1 MLLLPMSENNFLEQ
15 NNQHRECKTGDSGKT
30 GKNSK
35 RPKDKH
41 NGIDEKEFV

>member
-1 MLLLPMSENNFLEQ
+1 MQ
-15 NNQHRECKTGDSGKT
+15 NRGFCKKT

-35 RPKDKH
+35 IPKDKH